1 MNATIE
7 KDCGAAAQPSD
18 ASPPTER
25 QEKVVAKVPQGFDA
39 RVNIRLVPGR
49 DFELHPGPAACRPRQ
64 GAARRDA
71 APVSLPETLVAKLKE
86 GNRKVVDW
94 LGRDPENAKMFLA
107 KPLEALAAAGLELSR
122 AEQKA
127 LMRSREAVGDV
138 TVAAPGVKLAALT
151 VAAYPKG
158 RVGEIKPGSPTKPG
172 RVEKAGCVHR
182 GKE

>member
-1 MNATIE
+1 MNATFE
-7 KDCGAAAQPSD
+7 ADPGNTEQAAAP
-18 ASPPTER
+18 AAAVEPGG
-25 QEKVVAKVPQGFDA
+25 KVTAKVPQGFDA

-49 DFELHPGPAACRPRQ
+49 DFEFRPIPAFCRPRQ
-64 GAARRDA
+64 GAVRREA
-71 APVSLPETLVAKLKE
+71 ASVPLPESLVAKLKD
-86 GNRKVVDW
+86 GNKKVVEW
-94 LGRDPENAKMFLA
+94 LGRDPENAKLFLA

-127 LMRSREAVGDV
+127 LSRSREAVAEA
-138 TVAAPGVKLAALT
+138 TVVAPGVKVAELK

-172 RVEKAGCVHR
+172 RLEKSGCVHR